1 MIHSYP
7 FAIVFTVARLIIPIP
22 PVFRLGVPGI
32 ETVVWTVIAL
42 AAILPNVL
50 LDWRAILPRPMPKP
64 VAAD

>member
-1 MIHSYP
+1 MIRGYP
-7 FAIVFTVARLIIPIP
+7 FAMVFTVTRMIIPIP
-22 PVFRLGVPGI
+22 TVLRLGVAGI

-50 LDWRAILPRPMPKP
+50 LDWRAIAARPVPRP